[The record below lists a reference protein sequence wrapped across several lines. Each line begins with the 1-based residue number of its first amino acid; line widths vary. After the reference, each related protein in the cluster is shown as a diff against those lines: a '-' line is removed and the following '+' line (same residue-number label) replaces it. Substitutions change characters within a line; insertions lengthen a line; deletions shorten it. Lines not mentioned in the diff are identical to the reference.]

1 MKIDDLISC
10 YRHKKTRT
18 RYHLILV
25 TKYRRKCITPD
36 VKDSFITAFRECGSR
51 SNIKIYEINTDTDHV
66 HMLISFPPQYSISQT
81 VNRLKQYTTNYICTK
96 LNSHIKKFY
105 WRKKRML
112 WSDSYFISTVGDVSE
127 QIVSTYIKNQ
137 S

>member
-36 VKDSFITAFRECGSR
+36 VKDSFITVFRECES
-51 SNIKIYEINTDTDHV
+51 KISSTT
-66 HMLISFPPQYSISQT
+66 
-81 VNRLKQYTTNYICTK
+81 LKV
-96 LNSHIKKFY
+96 S
-105 WRKKRML
+105 MV
-112 WSDSYFISTVGDVSE
+112 FILDFL
-127 QIVSTYIKNQ
+127 
-137 S
+137 